1 VWLFN
6 TIENLSTKRSKS
18 PVTKKPLYAA
28 CNKEA
33 PNKEKTLE
41 EETTMIATLNKSKT
55 ALTINRQEFKL
66 ALSKIGE
73 GIDKQIASLKKAKQ
87 SYDAAEI
94 AREVISEA
102 NIFEAIIEGFN
113 EAEET
118 NLKLHD
124 ITNLEV
130 AQGWIDEFLEKYSAL

>member
-1 VWLFN
+1 
-6 TIENLSTKRSKS
+6 
-18 PVTKKPLYAA
+18 
-28 CNKEA
+28 
-33 PNKEKTLE
+33 
-41 EETTMIATLNKSKT
+41 MIATLNKYKT

-66 ALSKIGE
+66 ALAKIGA

-87 SYDAAEI
+87 SYDPAEI
-94 AREVISEA
+94 AQEVISEA

-118 NLKLHD
+118 NLKLTD

-130 AQGWIDEFLEKYSAL
+130 AQGWVDEFLENYKEI

>member
-1 VWLFN
+1 
-6 TIENLSTKRSKS
+6 
-18 PVTKKPLYAA
+18 
-28 CNKEA
+28 
-33 PNKEKTLE
+33 
-41 EETTMIATLNKSKT
+41 MIATLNKYKT

-66 ALSKIGE
+66 ALGKIGA

-94 AREVISEA
+94 AQEVISEA

-118 NLKLHD
+118 NLKLTD

-130 AQGWIDEFLEKYSAL
+130 AQGWIDEFLETYSEIK

>member
-1 VWLFN
+1 M
-6 TIENLSTKRSKS
+6 
-18 PVTKKPLYAA
+18 TKKPLYAA

>member
-1 VWLFN
+1 
-6 TIENLSTKRSKS
+6 
-18 PVTKKPLYAA
+18 
-28 CNKEA
+28 
-33 PNKEKTLE
+33 
-41 EETTMIATLNKSKT
+41 MIATLNKSKT

-66 ALSKIGE
+66 ALAKIGA
-73 GIDKQIASLKKAKQ
+73 GIDKQIASLKKARQ
-87 SYDAAEI
+87 SYDAEEI

-118 NLKLHD
+118 SLKLTD

-130 AQGWIDEFLEKYSAL
+130 AQSWIDDFLEKYKEI

>member
-1 VWLFN
+1 
-6 TIENLSTKRSKS
+6 
-18 PVTKKPLYAA
+18 
-28 CNKEA
+28 
-33 PNKEKTLE
+33 
-41 EETTMIATLNKSKT
+41 MIAILNKSKT

-66 ALSKIGE
+66 ALGKIGA

-87 SYDAAEI
+87 SYDAAEM

-102 NIFEAIIEGFN
+102 NIFEASIEGFN

-118 NLKLHD
+118 NLKLTD

-130 AQGWIDEFLEKYSAL
+130 AQGWVDEFLEKKVKQVLNLEDIKIEKKRSFIRLSFDFSSEDEINQWLKKLRK